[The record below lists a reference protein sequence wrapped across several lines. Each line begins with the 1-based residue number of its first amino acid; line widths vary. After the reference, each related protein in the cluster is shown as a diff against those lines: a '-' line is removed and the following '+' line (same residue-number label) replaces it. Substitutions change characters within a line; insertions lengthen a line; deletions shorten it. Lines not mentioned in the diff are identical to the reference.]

1 MELLTSTYK
10 ERISG
15 VLSCFDRLIITGTL
29 PQICYAQGMTSYLCG
44 QGERIFNYPKFA
56 EPFKNQLRANAQQIA
71 KDNNI
76 EIEFVAKSHIRKED
90 LVKKVLDK
98 KGIHTGLVHIISAME
113 ACSSYKPWHDKESGK
128 TSSKVRTV
136 NVCTI
141 TSISLTLIL
150 VTAMS
155 EFLPGARLNYRY
167 ILTGTIY

>member
-1 MELLTSTYK
+1 MHLFFLHFGQRGFLGGKTLLDLHYIKSHGPVEPIRVLRQRRRFTK
-10 ERISG
+10 KISG

-44 QGERIFNYPKFA
+44 QGERIFDYPKFA

-98 KGIHTGLVHIISAME
+98 KGIHTGLVYIISAME

-128 TSSKVRTV
+128 T
-136 NVCTI
+136 
-141 TSISLTLIL
+141 
-150 VTAMS
+150 
-155 EFLPGARLNYRY
+155 FLKG
-167 ILTGTIY
+167 

>member
-44 QGERIFNYPKFA
+44 QGERIFDYPKFA

-128 TSSKVRTV
+128 TFLKGTQGKCLHYYFYFIDPYLGYGYVRVPT
-136 NVCTI
+136 
-141 TSISLTLIL
+141 
-150 VTAMS
+150 
-155 EFLPGARLNYRY
+155 
-167 ILTGTIY
+167 

>member
-29 PQICYAQGMTSYLCG
+29 PQICYAQGMTFYLCG
-44 QGERIFNYPKFA
+44 QGERIFDYPKFA

-98 KGIHTGLVHIISAME
+98 KGIHTGLGHIISAME

-128 TSSKVRTV
+128 TFLKGTQGKCLHYYFYFIDPYPGYGYVRV
-136 NVCTI
+136 P
-141 TSISLTLIL
+141 
-150 VTAMS
+150 A
-155 EFLPGARLNYRY
+155 
-167 ILTGTIY
+167 